1 MTSTA
6 PLSAGT
12 RRAPAPGWAPQLSG
26 GAAGLEAADE
36 ERQKDFIMFRLGFRR
51 RLWTTAI
58 LTLILFLAT
67 RFGFAKVPYVAV
79 AAVAIIAL
87 SLNFALTGIGTTPAS
102 YRWWFRYTF
111 AALDAALVSVLVF
124 AFGESGIAVIYFVA
138 IIVYSFDRGQAL
150 GFFCAVMCATGFVIA
165 RLAHVPIAP
174 TSQLSFT
181 WTMIVAL
188 LILIASYLVIP
199 IPSRLIRRIRQ
210 TRDVISEAENGNLL
224 ARADARFR
232 DELGFLEASYN
243 RMLQEVSQIIGAVQR
258 EADEVASVA
267 DQLASTTQRV
277 TSSGVEFRQTTHTL
291 SMRLETQR
299 GHADTGSR
307 QTEEALGAA
316 ERLRERA
323 GEMETES
330 RALLSAAATSRDA
343 IGRASGA
350 LVTIGER
357 VRQTSVTVGTLA
369 AASDKVGDFV
379 EAVSRIARQTNLL
392 ALNAAIEAARAGEH
406 GKGFAVVAE
415 EVRKLAEESGRA
427 AKDIAVTIADVRE
440 NIASAVEEMG
450 EGAREVRDVGA
461 VASQA
466 NAALST
472 MLSGIQRIA
481 ATIGEAATVSRSQSA
496 VMAELAAS
504 IRAVREYAGDAEGQA
519 QRGAA
524 LAVSQVQTMEEMA
537 LASQELAQLADRLRE
552 SITRF
557 SVTAQAET
565 RESAA
570 MMPAPTRGA
579 RTAA

>member
-1 MTSTA
+1 
-6 PLSAGT
+6 
-12 RRAPAPGWAPQLSG
+12 
-26 GAAGLEAADE
+26 
-36 ERQKDFIMFRLGFRR
+36 MFGLGFRWR
-51 RLWTTAI
+51 MWTTAVI
-58 LTLILFLAT
+58 ALVLSLTA
-67 RFGFAKVPYVAV
+67 RFDVANVPYIVTAAIAV
-79 AAVAIIAL
+79 V
-87 SLNFALTGIGTTPAS
+87 SVGLNFVLTGIATTPAG
-102 YRWWFRYTF
+102 YRWWFRYVF
-111 AALDAALVSVLVF
+111 AAFDAALISVPVF

-138 IIVYSFDRGQAL
+138 IVVHSFDRGQTL
-150 GFFCAVMCATGFVIA
+150 GFFCAVMCAAGFVIA
-165 RLAHVPIAP
+165 RLSHALIA
-174 TSQLSFT
+174 TAGSSFSFT
-181 WTMIVAL
+181 WTMVVAL
-188 LILIASYLVIP
+188 LILIASYFVIP

-210 TRDVISEAENGNLL
+210 TRDVINEAENGNLL
-224 ARADARFR
+224 ARADAHCR

-299 GHADTGSR
+299 GHADTGAR

-406 GKGFAVVAE
+406 GKGFAVAAE

-481 ATIGEAATVSRSQSA
+481 ATIGEAANVSRNQSA
-496 VMAELAAS
+496 VMAELASS
-504 IRAVREYAGDAEGQA
+504 IRAVREYAGDAESQA

-557 SVTAQAET
+557 SVTTQADT
-565 RESAA
+565 RESAE
-570 MMPAPTRGA
+570 MEPAPIRGA